1 MKTSHQSGEFKLR
14 WGTAYIKA
22 NDSLFRTPLTAY
34 PSKPSKVET
43 SLIPLTFRLHFG
55 DIMSDDYQA
64 PVDIS
69 LREVTISAFTDTGQS
84 ESLITVPLQRVYT
97 GRKPVIS
104 SRLADTPCAAF
115 DVSDL
120 LDILNDK
127 LRTSYSLDTPSLSS
141 LLKDC
146 INKNYN
152 FGMAYG
158 LLRHIWYTNNWSTV
172 QDELHKWEEDDQ
184 EINRV
189 VPWWSMG
196 ISVSKQD
203 WGNLCQPISHAW
215 MEEKDRVNMWTPING
230 YDWPVPIPK
239 DANLDL
245 IRIEMLNLGAE
256 YAWLDVLCLRQVHG
270 RGEDLRT
277 EEWKLDVPTIGAV
290 YRCSIPV
297 VCYLSGLGLPLN
309 LKDGDL
315 DSDQCWFRRAWIL
328 QEVGRKRV
336 IAGDTPDGPLHEPI
350 DEDGNYE
357 TELLTRFHKHLK
369 SMDYIFY
376 GNMFSVLK
384 DMQNRV
390 STNPVD
396 KVAGLTFSL
405 RSKRISAYDETQSLE
420 EAWTELV
427 NTMDADSRGKLFYQ
441 YPEPGNAG
449 AKWRPSWDQVMT
461 QSLLIDKTY
470 SNIKVERNEM
480 DEDWSNTECIE
491 TGLVQGLAAVEGNDR
506 HGKLIVKDKDGIE
519 LIFNIMAIH
528 KHPIPDDTYTLIYF
542 KSSQHG
548 SMSLLSPV
556 SPLSICCVI
565 GQRLP
570 GKMFEKLST
579 FRIIEKRS
587 QRNISKLPTEQCQ
600 YILV

>member
-1 MKTSHQSGEFKLR
+1 
-14 WGTAYIKA
+14 
-22 NDSLFRTPLTAY
+22 
-34 PSKPSKVET
+34 
-43 SLIPLTFRLHFG
+43 
-55 DIMSDDYQA
+55 MSDDYDNKPWPPA

-69 LREVTISAFTDTGQS
+69 LREVTISAFTETGQS
-84 ESLITVPLQRVYT
+84 ESSIIVPLQRVYT

-104 SRLADTPCAAF
+104 SCLADTPCAAF

-141 LLKDC
+141 LLQDC

-152 FGMAYG
+152 FGTVYG

-172 QDELHKWEEDDQ
+172 QDELHKWEEEDQ
-184 EINRV
+184 EMRQKVLVGKQIVNPRLQPRRVWDLFSNRV
-189 VPWWSMG
+189 IPWWSMG
-196 ISVSKQD
+196 ISVSNQD
-203 WGNLCQPISHAW
+203 WGKQCQPISHAW
-215 MEEKDRVNMWTPING
+215 MEEKDCVNVWTPING
-230 YDWPVPIPK
+230 YDWPVSIPK

-256 YAWLDVLCLRQVHG
+256 YTWLDVLCLRQAHG
-270 RGEDLRT
+270 REEHLRI

-290 YRCSIPV
+290 YQSYSIPV
-297 VCYLSGLGLPLN
+297 VCYLSGLGLALS
-309 LKDGDL
+309 LKEGDL
-315 DSDQCWFRRAWIL
+315 DSDQCWFRRAWTL
-328 QEVGRKRV
+328 QEGGRRRV
-336 IAGDTPDGPLHEPI
+336 IAGDTPDGPLHKSK
-350 DEDGNYE
+350 DKDGNYE
-357 TELLTRFHKHLK
+357 TELLTRFHKQLESMVHTYGVFAALK
-369 SMDYIFY
+369 SM
-376 GNMFSVLK
+376 
-384 DMQNRV
+384 QNQV
-390 STNPVD
+390 SANPVD
-396 KVAGLTFSL
+396 KVAGLVFFL
-405 RSKRISAYDETQSLE
+405 QSKVIPVYDETQSIE

-427 NTMDADSRGKLFYQ
+427 NSMDAYSRGVLFCR

-461 QSLLIDKTY
+461 KSLLIDY
-470 SNIKVERNEM
+470 NGSYIKIERNEM

-528 KHPIPDDTYTLIYF
+528 KHPIPDDTYTLIHF
-542 KSSQHG
+542 ESRTG
-548 SMSLLSPV
+548 ARSP
-556 SPLSICCVI
+556 SPHWVI

-570 GKMFEKLST
+570 GKKFEKVSI
-579 FRIIEKRS
+579 FKIIDKARRISRLWRL
-587 QRNISKLPTEQCQ
+587 QTEQCQ